1 MNDSGLVK
9 SPENPGFKPKNTPG
23 DEVHLLLRGP
33 MQKES
38 PLRRKPARTDE
49 NRRKL
54 RTLHLTAA
62 AAGASVLRLSG

>member
-38 PLRRKPARTDE
+38 PCDE
-49 NRRKL
+49 NL
-54 RTLHLTAA
+54 REPTKIDANCEPCI
-62 AAGASVLRLSG
+62 